1 MSVYTV
7 SNLTWC
13 VAYIRTDALTNS
25 SSATLGLCTKPQLSP
40 LWVILLKINRGN
52 ITRSL
57 VSSLWIRNKNKIYY
71 SCPENCLSLMFPLL
85 FIGLC
90 ISCKSL
96 HDRQSNLKVGQF
108 STGQAYSQT
117 VSDKKN
123 KSINP
128 PHQTLFLY
136 VSLSLCG
143 QLSLYWSSVA
153 WLIFAALLRWL
164 MHWTVYNLSGRK
176 PVNTRL
182 EPFYGSGKQLF
193 RIPLSA
199 VPAASFTNMRV
210 VGISKA
216 WLGSSTTEFSFFF

>member
-108 STGQAYSQT
+108 SMGQAYSQT
-117 VSDKKN
+117 VSDKN
-123 KSINP
+123 KSINQSTP
-128 PHQTLFLY
+128 PD
-136 VSLSLCG
+136 SLSLCVSF
-143 QLSLYWSSVA
+143 SLWSAITLLVQCC
-153 WLIFAALLRWL
+153 LIDIRCTSPLANALNSLQPQWEEACQYEAGALLL
-164 MHWTVYNLSGRK
+164 V
-176 PVNTRL
+176 L
-182 EPFYGSGKQLF
+182 ES
-193 RIPLSA
+193 
-199 VPAASFTNMRV
+199 N
-210 VGISKA
+210 
-216 WLGSSTTEFSFFF
+216 FF

>member
-96 HDRQSNLKVGQF
+96 HDRRWKLVNSQRGRLIPKLFPIKKINQSIHPARLSFFMCLFLSVVSYH
-108 STGQAYSQT
+108 STGPVLPDWYSL
-117 VSDKKN
+117 
-123 KSINP
+123 
-128 PHQTLFLY
+128 HF
-136 VSLSLCG
+136 
-143 QLSLYWSSVA
+143 
-153 WLIFAALLRWL
+153 
-164 MHWTVYNLSGRK
+164 
-176 PVNTRL
+176 
-182 EPFYGSGKQLF
+182 
-193 RIPLSA
+193 SA
-199 VPAASFTNMRV
+199 
-210 VGISKA
+210 G
-216 WLGSSTTEFSFFF
+216 

>member
-25 SSATLGLCTKPQLSP
+25 SSATLGFCTKPQLSP

-117 VSDKKN
+117 VSDKKIN
-123 KSINP
+123 QSIHP
-128 PHQTLFLY
+128 TRLSFFMCLFLSV
-136 VSLSLCG
+136 VSYHSTGPVLPDWYSLH
-143 QLSLYWSSVA
+143 
-153 WLIFAALLRWL
+153 F
-164 MHWTVYNLSGRK
+164 
-176 PVNTRL
+176 
-182 EPFYGSGKQLF
+182 
-193 RIPLSA
+193 SA
-199 VPAASFTNMRV
+199 
-210 VGISKA
+210 G
-216 WLGSSTTEFSFFF
+216 